1 MRNKLR
7 DFVIK
12 FFVCSYGIA
21 LLPAGCYYSEFRESN
36 KLIIMAKSI
45 AFRHLNR
52 KRNKIRKKTVSYKI
66 KENKLILGSFVVL
79 LICAMGFMYVSRI
92 NNVATKGYEI
102 ENYKK
107 KMSELEK
114 EKQKMTVELAD
125 LKSIQVLDNENNNFA
140 VVSHKDIAY
149 VTSTSDVVAMK

>member
-1 MRNKLR
+1 
-7 DFVIK
+7 
-12 FFVCSYGIA
+12 
-21 LLPAGCYYSEFRESN
+21 
-36 KLIIMAKSI
+36 MARSL
-45 AFRHLNR
+45 AFKHLNR

-79 LICAMGFMYVSRI
+79 LICTMGFIYMSKI

-107 KMSELEK
+107 KLSELEK

-125 LKSIQVLDNENNNFA
+125 LKSIQILDGENNNFA
-140 VVSHKDIAY
+140 VVSHKNIAY
-149 VTSTSDVVAMK
+149 VTSASSAVAMK